1 MSCRHLRLLA
11 AIQGTGQETG
21 TFRSLQL
28 IQVVGVDVTVEPPSF
43 AVDLGESV
51 RETEAHRLRLRHLGT
66 APPSVPAPGPLPS
79 TAPEPQIEDDDDFG
93 DFAEADSDMPWAST
107 NGHQPHQHQSHQKG
121 TGRLEGIANGN
132 SHMAA
137 PQTALLKPAQHSLN
151 TGGGSSGLSPHQKT
165 PFGGL
170 QGAICEDNDIA
181 GAKGGDQHH
190 ASSAAAVLD
199 DDDDFGDFADGNWT
213 APEPTFAAEA
223 GPQSCNAQGMPA
235 GTSSQ
240 HARGPSVDSA
250 ASGST
255 TGNPLHGGFADF
267 GLANGASFPGSALL

>member
-1 MSCRHLRLLA
+1 MTGRKIRLLA
-11 AIQGTGQETG
+11 ARQETG
-21 TFRSLQL
+21 QQTGTFTSLQL

-43 AVDLGESV
+43 AVDLGGSV

-66 APPSVPAPGPLPS
+66 TPPSVPAQGPLPS
-79 TAPEPQIEDDDDFG
+79 AAPAPQIEDDDDFG

-121 TGRLEGIANGN
+121 TGRLEAIANGN

-137 PQTALLKPAQHSLN
+137 PQAALQKPAQHSLN
-151 TGGGSSGLSPHQKT
+151 TRAGSSGLSPHQKT
-165 PFGGL
+165 SFGGL
-170 QGAICEDNDIA
+170 QGGICKGNDTV
-181 GAKGGDQHH
+181 GANGGAQHH
-190 ASSAAAVLD
+190 ASSAAAALD
-199 DDDDFGDFADGNWT
+199 DDDDFGDFADADWT
-213 APEPTFAAEA
+213 APEPASAAEA
-223 GPQSCNAQGMPA
+223 VPQSSNAQGMPA
-235 GTSSQ
+235 GTSCQ

-267 GLANGASFPGSALL
+267 GLANGASFSGIALL